1 MNSHELSN
9 EIINLITQGLSK
21 MSQHNYHGA
30 LLIFQEALKLQPT
43 SLLLIQYCAICK
55 SYLIAGSDITRP
67 LSETLNELKDVIS
80 DLERATELMRTLFG
94 TLKYLQ
100 SKVNP

>member
-1 MNSHELSN
+1 
-9 EIINLITQGLSK
+9 
-21 MSQHNYHGA
+21 
-30 LLIFQEALKLQPT
+30 
-43 SLLLIQYCAICK
+43 
-55 SYLIAGSDITRP
+55 
-67 LSETLNELKDVIS
+67 LKDVIS